1 MHSRTETCPWEALA
15 ERDKPLSGS
24 QVSASAFSTAREK
37 GSLRE
42 P

>member
-24 QVSASAFSTAREK
+24 QPRGSAFNTAREK
-37 GSLRE
+37 GSLRD